1 MIQNALLAVAA
12 GRVFGLSI
20 ENCAAGLASA
30 PLTKARLQIKT
41 IRGVQFIDDSYN
53 ANPESMRA
61 ALATLAELET
71 DGRRLAVL
79 GEMAELGSESERGHR
94 EVGEAAATLKI
105 DELIAIGETAATI
118 ADAAR
123 DAGLE
128 NARSVGSVSEAVE
141 ILAGETSPND
151 LVLIKGSRAA
161 RTERV
166 LEEFARRQS
175 AEGIAS

>member
-1 MIQNALLAVAA
+1 M
-12 GRVFGLSI
+12 
-20 ENCAAGLASA
+20 
-30 PLTKARLQIKT
+30 
-41 IRGVQFIDDSYN
+41 
-53 ANPESMRA
+53 
-61 ALATLAELET
+61 
-71 DGRRLAVL
+71 
-79 GEMAELGSESERGHR
+79 
-94 EVGEAAATLKI
+94 KI
-105 DELIAIGETAATI
+105 DELIAIGKTAATI

-128 NARSVGSVSEAVE
+128 NARSVGSVSEAAE

>member
-12 GRVFGLSI
+12 GRAFGLSI
-20 ENCAAGLASA
+20 EDCAAGLASA

-71 DGRRLAVL
+71 DGRRFAVL
-79 GEMAELGSESERGHR
+79 GEMAELGNESERGHR

-105 DELIAIGETAATI
+105 DELIAIGRMAATI
-118 ADAAR
+118 AEAAR

-128 NARSVGSVSEAVE
+128 KARSVGSVSEAAE
-141 ILAGETSPND
+141 LLAEETSPND

-166 LEEFARRQS
+166 LEEFAARQS